1 MPKSERDEGE
11 AFQTSS
17 RAKRLRRKIST
28 ARRDEPGPVGQTH
41 IAALN
46 HRPDDPPAPNNASA
60 AGTAVAKRSGLPP
73 AANLPPAPDLPPAA
87 VPAASPQP
95 RARWSRAQKREA
107 KRQREAAGESKTS
120 PMNEHVHDGREGT
133 VPATEHGDCGDAAA
147 AVPTPKARR
156 PLLVL
161 LDLNG
166 TLVHRDTATA
176 PFVVRPGA
184 LPLLLDLTL
193 CKHVDLGFCT
203 SMQPKNARRAIKA
216 LVEAAEVAAEEA
228 AAEAVA
234 EAAAEAVVVRSLLR
248 RALPQ
253 LALFA
258 GDDFHFR
265 NDVGLPLLPLRVPS
279 LAPWRLL
286 RNLSRIWADPRAQ
299 GHTAT
304 STVLVDDTPGK
315 CPLSPSSVLIV
326 ETWCGAHSDEG
337 ACAASRAVLG
347 RLTDY
352 LLAASQAQ
360 AATGEAA
367 DVRAWLASHPF
378 KGGGVGEGTA
388 DVENVHD
395 D

>member
-1 MPKSERDEGE
+1 MRARNEGDD
-11 AFQTSS
+11 FQHSDTSS
-17 RAKRLRRKIST
+17 RVKRLKRKIST
-28 ARRDEPGPVGQTH
+28 ALRDEPGLAGQTH
-41 IAALN
+41 NAN
-46 HRPDDPPAPNNASA
+46 DPPAPNHASA
-60 AGTAVAKRSGLPP
+60 AGTAVAKRERSSLPP
-73 AANLPPAPDLPPAA
+73 AANLPPAPDQPPAT
-87 VPAASPQP
+87 VPAASPRP
-95 RARWSRAQKREA
+95 RARWSRAQKRAA
-107 KRQREAAGESKTS
+107 KRQRDAAGE
-120 PMNEHVHDGREGT
+120 PMNEQARDGREGT
-133 VPATEHGDCGDAAA
+133 VPATEHGDCSDAAA
-147 AVPTPKARR
+147 ADAVPTPEARR

-193 CKHVDLGFCT
+193 CKHLDLGFCT
-203 SMQPKNARRAIKA
+203 SMQPKNARRAVKA
-216 LVEAAEVAAEEA
+216 LVEAAEEAAETA
-228 AAEAVA
+228 AA
-234 EAAAEAVVVRSLLR
+234 EAAAEAAMVRSLLR

-315 CPLSPSSVLIV
+315 CPLSPSNVLII

-337 ACAASRAVLG
+337 ACATSRAVLG
-347 RLTDY
+347 RLTDH
-352 LLAASQAQ
+352 LLAASRAQ

-378 KGGGVGEGTA
+378 KGGVEGEGTA
-388 DVENVHD
+388 NGRA
-395 D
+395 